1 MYACLSRLLIP
12 AVFLSFAYGCS
23 TASIRSDSPQISGT
37 PKLSGA
43 PTGLSASNI
52 TGVWH
57 GRSFADCPVVTT
69 TDPGRCHAMQLITLT
84 MFESGGQITG
94 SYRCSY
100 GNENCR
106 DEAET
111 GVIRNGG
118 MTKRLLR
125 IAVMLEDGSM
135 CRFTGMPQNGVLEGR
150 YQCHWGGPMEQGGF
164 RVERSY

>member
-12 AVFLSFAYGCS
+12 AIFLSLVFGCATVS
-23 TASIRSDSPQISGT
+23 TRSDSPGISGA
-37 PKLSGA
+37 PKMSA
-43 PTGLSASNI
+43 TPTGLSTSNI
-52 TGVWH
+52 TGVWQ
-57 GRSFADCPVVTT
+57 GRSFADCPIITT
-69 TDPGRCHAMQLITLT
+69 TNPGRCGAMQLITLT
-84 MFESGGQITG
+84 MFENGGHITG

-111 GVIRNGG
+111 GVIRNGQ
-118 MTKRLLR
+118 MTRRLLR

>member
-1 MYACLSRLLIP
+1 MYACLWRLFIP
-12 AVFLSFAYGCS
+12 AIFLSLVYGCT
-23 TASIRSDSPQISGT
+23 TASLKPDSPQMSST
-37 PKLSGA
+37 RRP
-43 PTGLSASNI
+43 LSASEI
-52 TGVWH
+52 TGVWQ
-57 GRSFADCPVVTT
+57 GRSFADCPMITT
-69 TDPGRCHAMQLITLT
+69 TNPGRCGAMQLITLT
-84 MFESGGQITG
+84 MFENGGRITG

-111 GVIRNGG
+111 GVIRHGE